1 MDKLSIIVPC
11 YNEEECLP
19 LFFASVEKVIS
30 TLPIECEYIFVDD
43 GSKDKS
49 LEFIRKLAQTDE
61 RVKYIS
67 FSRNF
72 GKEAAILAGLRRA
85 EGNFVTLMDCDLQ
98 DPPELLAEMYSGLT
112 KEGYDCVACRRT
124 SRKHEPRMRSSFAHM
139 FYKLINRF
147 TEVEIVDGARDFR
160 MMTRKVVDA
169 VLSLPESDRF
179 SKELFSWVGFK
190 TKWLEYKNVKRAR
203 GNTKWS
209 FKKLTSY
216 AVNGIESATYA
227 PLYLNIFGS
236 ILFFIAAICMAVTDI
251 VLTVLGEEVS
261 WLLIFLPVL
270 FFTVSLLFGGM
281 FILGEYL
288 RKIFTQVKGRPQYI
302 VAETEPPRAVK
313 PDSQAEPK
321 TPEKEDDTQ
330 PLHLYSGVRHNINT
344 PAAHLRGRGIF
355 KGVADCRPL

>member
-251 VLTVLGEEVS
+251 ILTVLGEEVS

-330 PLHLYSGVRHNINT
+330 PLHLYSGVRH
-344 PAAHLRGRGIF
+344 
-355 KGVADCRPL
+355 

>member
-11 YNEEECLP
+11 YNEEECIP
-19 LFFASVEKVIS
+19 LFFDSVEKIVS
-30 TLPIECEYIFVDD
+30 TLPIACEYIFVDD
-43 GSKDKS
+43 GSKDNS
-49 LEFIRKLAQTDE
+49 LQTVRALAAKDR

-85 EGNFVTLMDCDLQ
+85 EGNLVTLMDCDLQ
-98 DPPELLAEMYSGLT
+98 DPPELLADMYRGIT
-112 KEGYDCVACRRT
+112 EEGYDCVACRRT
-124 SRKHEPRMRSSFAHM
+124 SRENEPKIRSSFAHM
-139 FYKLINRF
+139 FYKIINKF
-147 TEVEIVDGARDFR
+147 TDVEIVDGARDFR

-203 GNTKWS
+203 GSTKWS

-227 PLYLNIFGS
+227 PLYLNLLAFV
-236 ILFFIAAICMAVTDI
+236 LFMLAAVGMAIADV
-251 VLTVLGEEVS
+251 VLAALGNEVE
-261 WLLIFLPVL
+261 WLLIFLPIL
-270 FFTVSLLFGGM
+270 FFTVALVFGGM

-302 VAETEPPRAVK
+302 VAETEPAAPQIAAHGQK
-313 PDSQAEPK
+313 PHPAAE
-321 TPEKEDDTQ
+321 TPETDEMQ
-330 PLHLYSGVRHNINT
+330 PLHIYSGESR
-344 PAAHLRGRGIF
+344 
-355 KGVADCRPL
+355 